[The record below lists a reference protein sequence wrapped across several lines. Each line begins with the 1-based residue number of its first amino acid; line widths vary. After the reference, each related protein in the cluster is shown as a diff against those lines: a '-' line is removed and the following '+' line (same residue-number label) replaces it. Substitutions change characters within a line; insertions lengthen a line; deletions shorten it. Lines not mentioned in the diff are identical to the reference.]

1 MKDCTTESSS
11 KNWTHGF
18 DELKKRVQEYPP
30 ERVAEITWL
39 HEEDIVQAARM
50 FAVDK
55 PGCIQVGSSLERQA
69 NCGQTLRAI
78 ICLLA
83 ITGNI
88 ERPGSMISWALPETG
103 LLEDFFF
110 EIPLTEEMQKN
121 IVGSNTYR
129 LGAARTAHADTV
141 IKQLLSGRL
150 RGQGLVQRGRPAD
163 PPSGQHQG
171 GRARPDEP

>member
-1 MKDCTTESSS
+1 
-11 KNWTHGF
+11 
-18 DELKKRVQEYPP
+18 
-30 ERVAEITWL
+30 
-39 HEEDIVQAARM
+39 M

-88 ERPGSMISWALPETG
+88 ERPGSMISWALPETRTCWRTSSSKSR
-103 LLEDFFF
+103 
-110 EIPLTEEMQKN
+110 ISEETQKN

-129 LGAARTAHADTV
+129 LGAARNGPCRHRDQAVAVRATPWSKCGSAWEGNRSSTLANTKEV
-141 IKQLLSGRL
+141 VPALMNLEF
-150 RGQGLVQRGRPAD
+150 LVHCDQFMGPMAEICRHCAAVGPLA
-163 PPSGQHQG
+163 
-171 GRARPDEP
+171 